1 MLSTGITLTDT
12 DTGLSP
18 SASCMPR
25 VSSLAA
31 ASWAA
36 LQGRAGTREEV
47 LVRLKAVAL
56 NQLDLKYFNGLNT

>member
-1 MLSTGITLTDT
+1 
-12 DTGLSP
+12 
-18 SASCMPR
+18 MPR

-36 LQGRAGTREEV
+36 LQGRAGTGEEV